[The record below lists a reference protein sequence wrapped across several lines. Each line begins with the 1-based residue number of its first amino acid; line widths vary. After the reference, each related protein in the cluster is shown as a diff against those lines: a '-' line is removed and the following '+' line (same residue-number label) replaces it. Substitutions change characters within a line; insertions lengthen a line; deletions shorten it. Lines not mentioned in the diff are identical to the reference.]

1 MVEGKLIAS
10 AETVA
15 KAEPRTL
22 GDALCHEE
30 AKAIIQTLCDTHAYP
45 TAESLGDKPGDL
57 EAEQLVDT
65 VTCTLEAAEAETL
78 GDTLAMWT
86 PRQ

>member
-1 MVEGKLIAS
+1 MEGKLIAS

-30 AKAIIQTLCDTHAYP
+30 AEALIETLCNTLAYP
-45 TAESLGDKPGDL
+45 TAESLGDKPGDV
-57 EAEQLVDT
+57 EAELLVDT
-65 VTCTLEAAEAETL
+65 VTYSLEAAEAETL
-78 GDTLAMWT
+78 GDTLEIWT